1 MAMTKFKSLTT
12 ILSGIVM
19 ILVGILVI
27 LTAYQDGLK
36 VVLVI
41 IQFGMTVRGIRTLY
55 YYLSMAKYMVGGR
68 NVLYRSLILLDLGIV
83 AGSLYDH
90 PVVFAV
96 VYIALLH
103 IFSGAVSVLRANE
116 SRQHGAHWRF
126 KMAYGVTQLL
136 MAIAVL
142 VTGAVMK
149 QPIVT
154 AYIYGFGLMYSALL
168 RIISAFRRTAIVYI
182 Q

>member
-68 NVLYRSLILLDLGIV
+68 NVLYRSLILPDL
-83 AGSLYDH
+83 
-90 PVVFAV
+90 
-96 VYIALLH
+96 
-103 IFSGAVSVLRANE
+103 RNN
-116 SRQHGAHWRF
+116 R
-126 KMAYGVTQLL
+126 
-136 MAIAVL
+136 
-142 VTGAVMK
+142 
-149 QPIVT
+149 
-154 AYIYGFGLMYSALL
+154 
-168 RIISAFRRTAIVYI
+168 
-182 Q
+182 